1 MAGKTKVTG
10 NWPDFLRDP
19 SKKQEL
25 YPFLSEMIASTAFP
39 DEKLVFASSGG
50 TVVYTGNDHCM
61 PPCDH
66 EEVDTI
72 IVVHLQDV
80 PESRCT
86 TCLMR
91 TVNADVVAILIAK
104 YTSFSD

>member
-10 NWPDFLRDP
+10 NWPDFLRDS

-25 YPFLSEMIASTAFP
+25 FPFLSEKIASTAFP
-39 DEKLVFASSGG
+39 DGKHVFAASGA
-50 TVVYTGNDHCM
+50 TVVRTASVQCM

-80 PESRCT
+80 PESGCT
-86 TCLMR
+86 
-91 TVNADVVAILIAK
+91 K
-104 YTSFSD
+104 Y